1 MGFKRNLRKIAWRV
15 SAGLISIGMVSAPAM
30 AEGQSRDG
38 DAPSETAQIAAFCE
52 EMRTSIKALKWNV
65 DPCPSD
71 IQWKIGGYSVEG
83 RPLLHADLG
92 NPGSLNTPLIFSMV
106 HGDEVTPLYLGLEL
120 LRWVREN
127 SKSLGDHRMVIA
139 PMVNPDSFFKK
150 PRSRVNS
157 RGAPVNRNCPTRDWD
172 ARAKKAWKD
181 RFKSHPRRFPGHVPD
196 SEPETRFQRD
206 LIASVRPLKI
216 LSVHAPLNFMD
227 YDGPTHLSLAQFPKD
242 YVQECLKLRKSLK
255 ATSGGFFP
263 GSLGNYAGQELG
275 IPTLTLELPSA
286 DPAKARVYWERF
298 RHGIKTMIEYR
309 MPDVALRA
317 MNDVKL

>member
-1 MGFKRNLRKIAWRV
+1 MNLGRV
-15 SAGLISIGMVSAPAM
+15 ALLWISGHFVAGPSPLDARAESQSIESG
-30 AEGQSRDG
+30 R
-38 DAPSETAQIAAFCE
+38 PSEASQIAAFCD
-52 EMRTSIKALKWNV
+52 EMRASIRALKWNV

-71 IQWKIGGYSVEG
+71 IQWKIGGYSIEG
-83 RPLLHADLG
+83 RPLIHADLG
-92 NPGSLNTPLIFSMV
+92 NPDSVNTTLILSMV

-127 SKSLGDHRMVIA
+127 SKSLGDYRLVIA

-150 PRSRVNS
+150 PRSRVNA
-157 RGAPVNRNCPTRDWD
+157 RGVDVNRNFPTRDWQ
-172 ARAKKAWKD
+172 ARAQKTWRD
-181 RFKSHPRRFPGHVPD
+181 RFKADPRRFPGHEPD

-206 LIASVRPLKI
+206 LIAGVRPLKI
-216 LSVHAPLNFMD
+216 LAVHAPLNFMD

-286 DPAKARVYWERF
+286 DPSKARVYWERF
-298 RHGIKTMIEYR
+298 RSGIKTMIEYR

>member
-1 MGFKRNLRKIAWRV
+1 MGFKGNLRRIACLWG
-15 SAGLISIGMVSAPAM
+15 AGLISLGLGNSVSR
-30 AEGQSRDG
+30 AEVQPRENES
-38 DAPSETAQIAAFCE
+38 ASETAQIAVFCE
-52 EMRTSIKALKWNV
+52 EMRASIRALKWNV

-83 RPLLHADLG
+83 RPLIHADLG
-92 NPGSLNTPLIFSMV
+92 NSESPNTTLILSMV

-120 LRWVREN
+120 LSWVREN
-127 SKSLGDHRMVIA
+127 SKSLGDHRLVIA

-150 PRSRVNS
+150 PRSRVNA
-157 RGAPVNRNCPTRDWD
+157 RGVDVNRNFPTRDWD
-172 ARAKKAWKD
+172 ARAKKAWKE
-181 RFKSHPRRFPGHVPD
+181 RFKSNPRRFPGHVPD
-196 SEPETRFQRD
+196 SEPETRFQRE
-206 LIASVRPLKI
+206 LIARVRPLKI

-286 DPAKARVYWERF
+286 DPAKARIYWERF
-298 RHGIKTMIEYR
+298 RSGIKTMIEYR